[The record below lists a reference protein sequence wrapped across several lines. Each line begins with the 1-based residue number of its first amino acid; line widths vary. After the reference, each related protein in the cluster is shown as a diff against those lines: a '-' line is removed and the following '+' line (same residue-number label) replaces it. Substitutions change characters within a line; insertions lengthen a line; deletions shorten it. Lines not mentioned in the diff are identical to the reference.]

1 MCSKSQFT
9 LFPYGKE
16 LVLLAPSFE
25 GKRSQSLGTRGAD
38 AEKRLRKKSTR
49 SELAL
54 RVEPTGRTLCRK
66 SQAAAP
72 TVCRSPARCPAE
84 NAAAPELPGL
94 APAIAPTPHARIAP
108 PPELRAPLRQSP
120 PQLQS
125 QKF

>member
-1 MCSKSQFT
+1 MCSKSQLP

-38 AEKRLRKKSTR
+38 AAKRLRKKSTR

-72 TVCRSPARCPAE
+72 TLCRSPARVPPE
-84 NAAAPELPGL
+84 NATAPEIPGP
-94 APAIAPTPHARIAP
+94 APGIAPTARARIAPTPK
-108 PPELRAPLRQSP
+108 LGAPLRKSP
-120 PQLQS
+120 TQLPS
-125 QKF
+125 T